1 MIGGMK
7 RLPIPLATTARP
19 AWLGDVRQAGSWL
32 TFAAWLLLAALGIGL
47 AVAGVPARFREL
59 VANTGQ
65 PLLSPLVVASLIVGM
80 NILLAGLFI
89 AAALWIVRLKG
100 RAPLALFLSLTLL
113 VLGATET
120 GLTGAL
126 VNPQHGVDSAPLRWL
141 VLALGAVAM
150 TGALLLLYI
159 FPSGRFVPRWTR
171 PLALVWVALN
181 LLWLVYPQTPFNPV
195 NGPVWRATPAASFAV
210 GMAWFATGLL
220 AQGYRYHRVSDL
232 AERQQTKWTMLGLAA
247 AVIGGALYYGLLA
260 LAQDGR
266 WSGDLA
272 FLSYTLARPALQT
285 LFMAFLP
292 ICLVIAIMRYHL
304 FDVDLILNRALV
316 YGALTGLVI
325 AIYVAVVGALSA
337 VFGSQSSLLF
347 SLIATGLVAVAF
359 QPLRERVQRA
369 ANRLIYGERDDPY
382 AVLAR
387 LGQRLEATTTPEF
400 TLETVVETVAQALK
414 IPYAAIALHEAD
426 LPVVVAEYPGPASQ
440 PAGFVAPGDLLLLP
454 LSYQGEPA
462 GQLRLAPRAPDLPF
476 SVADRRLLAD
486 ISRQAGVVVHAV
498 QLQRDLQ
505 HAAHDLQ
512 LARERL
518 VTAREEERRRL
529 RRDLHDGLGPSLASL
544 TFKLDAA
551 RSLMASDPARA
562 DALLSIVADHLQT
575 TVAEIRRL
583 VYNLRPPALDQLGL
597 VAALA
602 ESAGQVGG
610 VPVAVDLPSD
620 LPPLPAAVEVAAY
633 RIAQEA
639 LTNVA
644 RHAHARH
651 CWLQLRLDGDWL
663 VLRVRDDGHGLQAD
677 LRSGVGLQAMQER
690 AAELGG
696 VCTVETGPDGTVVL
710 ARLPLQMTG
719 WQGAG
724 L

>member
-1 MIGGMK
+1 MK
-7 RLPIPLATTARP
+7 RLPLSQTTEKSQ
-19 AWLGDVRQAGSWL
+19 AWPSNLGQAASWL
-32 TFAAWLLLAALGIGL
+32 AFAAWLLLAALGIGL

-65 PLLSPLVVASLIVGM
+65 PLLSPVIVASLMVGM

-100 RAPLALFLSLTLL
+100 RAPLALFLSLTLI

-120 GLTGAL
+120 GITGAL
-126 VNPQHGVDSAPLRWL
+126 VNPQHGVDSALLRWL

-171 PLALVWVALN
+171 LLALAWVALN
-181 LLWLVYPQTPFNPV
+181 LLWLVYPQTPFNPL
-195 NGPVWRATPAASFAV
+195 NGPVWRATPAASFVV
-210 GMAWFATGLL
+210 GAAWFATGLL
-220 AQGYRYHRVSDL
+220 AQGYRYRRVSDVV
-232 AERQQTKWTMLGLAA
+232 ERQQTKWTMLGLAA
-247 AVIGGALYYGLLA
+247 AVTGGALYYGLLA
-260 LAQDGR
+260 LAQDNR
-266 WSGDLA
+266 WSADLP
-272 FLSYTLARPALQT
+272 FLTYTLARPALQT

-292 ICLVIAIMRYHL
+292 ICLLIAIMRYHL

-337 VFGSQSSLLF
+337 LFGSGSSVLF
-347 SLIATGLVAVAF
+347 SLAATGLVAVAF

-369 ANRLIYGERDDPY
+369 ANRLVYGEREEPY

-387 LGQRLEATTTPEF
+387 LGQRLEATAAPET
-400 TLETVVETVAQALK
+400 TLETVVETIAQALK
-414 IPYAAIALHEAD
+414 IPYAAIALHEGAQ
-426 LPVVVAEYPGPASQ
+426 LVVVAEYPGPASRLRDY
-440 PAGFVAPGDLLLLP
+440 AVPGNLLALP
-454 LSYQGEPA
+454 LSYQGELA

-476 SVADRRLLAD
+476 SVADRRLLEDVA
-486 ISRQAGVVVHAV
+486 RQAGVVVHAV

-505 HAAHDLQ
+505 HAAVDLQ

-518 VTAREEERRRL
+518 VSAREEERRRL
-529 RRDLHDGLGPSLASL
+529 RRDLHDGLGPALASL

-551 RSLMASDPARA
+551 RSLMSRDPARA
-562 DALLSIVADHLQT
+562 DALLSTVADQMQT
-575 TVAEIRRL
+575 TVADIRRL

-597 VAALA
+597 AAALA

-610 VPVAVDLPSD
+610 APVIVDLPPN

-644 RHAHARH
+644 RHAQAQN
-651 CWLQLRLDGDWL
+651 CWLRLRLDGDWL
-663 VLRVRDDGHGLQAD
+663 VLQVRDDGRGLPAD
-677 LRSGVGLQAMQER
+677 VRNGVGLHAMQER

-696 VCTVETGPDGTVVL
+696 VCTVESGPAGTVVS
-710 ARLPLQMTG
+710 AQLPLHMTG
-719 WQGAG
+719 
-724 L
+724 

>member
-7 RLPIPLATTARP
+7 RLPSAQTTDARP
-19 AWLGDVRQAGSWL
+19 AWWSDVRQAGSWL
-32 TFAAWLLLAALGIGL
+32 AFAVWLLFAALGIGL

-65 PLLSPLVVASLIVGM
+65 PLLSPVIVASLIVGL

-89 AAALWIVRLKG
+89 GSALWIVRLKG
-100 RAPLALFLSLTLL
+100 RAPLALFLSLTLIA
-113 VLGATET
+113 LGATET

-126 VNPQHGVDSAPLRWL
+126 INPEHGVDSALLRWL
-141 VLALGAVAM
+141 ALALGAAAM
-150 TGALLLLYI
+150 AGALLQLYT
-159 FPSGRFVPRWTR
+159 FPSGQFAPRWTR
-171 PLALVWVALN
+171 LLALVWVVLN
-181 LLWLVYPQTPFNPV
+181 LLWLVAPETPFNPL

-210 GMAWFATGLL
+210 GMAWFASGLV
-220 AQGYRYHRVSDL
+220 AQGYRYRRVSGL
-232 AERQQTKWTMLGLAA
+232 VERQQTKWTLLGLAA
-247 AVIGGALYYGLLA
+247 AVTGGLLYYGLLA
-260 LAQDGR
+260 LAQDDR

-285 LFMAFLP
+285 LFMACLP

-304 FDVDLILNRALV
+304 FDVDLILHRALV

-337 VFGSQSSLLF
+337 VFGSQGSLLF
-347 SLIATGLVAVAF
+347 SLVATGLVAVAF
-359 QPLRERVQRA
+359 QPLRERLQRA
-369 ANRLIYGERDDPY
+369 ANRLIYGERDEPY

-387 LGQRLEATTTPEF
+387 LGQRLEATATPEA
-400 TLETVVETVAQALK
+400 TLETVVETIAQALK
-414 IPYAAIALHEAD
+414 LPYAAIALPEAGQ
-426 LPVVVAEYPGPASQ
+426 PAVVAAYPGSAS
-440 PAGFVAPGDLLLLP
+440 AAPPSTATILP
-454 LSYQGEPA
+454 LTYQGAPA
-462 GQLRLAPRAPDLPF
+462 GQLLVAPRAPDAPF
-476 SVADRRLLAD
+476 SVADQRLLGDVA
-486 ISRQAGVVVHAV
+486 RQAGVVAHAV

-505 HAAHDLQ
+505 HLAGDLQ
-512 LARERL
+512 QARERL
-518 VTAREEERRRL
+518 VATREEERRRL

-551 RSLMASDPARA
+551 RSLMPRDPDRA
-562 DALLSIVADHLQT
+562 DALLSAVADQMQT

-597 VAALA
+597 SAALA
-602 ESAGQVGG
+602 ESAGQVGS
-610 VPVAVDLPSD
+610 VPVIVDLPPN

-644 RHAHARH
+644 RHAQAQN
-651 CWLQLRLDGDWL
+651 CWLHLRFDGDWL
-663 VLRVRDDGHGLQAD
+663 GLEVRDDGRGLPAD
-677 LRSGVGLQAMQER
+677 VRGGVGLHAMQER

-696 VCTVETGPDGTVVL
+696 VCTVESGPVGTVVL
-710 ARLPLQMTG
+710 ARLPR
-719 WQGAG
+719 
-724 L
+724 

>member
-1 MIGGMK
+1 MK
-7 RLPIPLATTARP
+7 RLPLSRATTAKP
-19 AWLGDVRQAGSWL
+19 AWPSDLRQTASWL
-32 TFAAWLLLAALGIGL
+32 AFAVWLLVAALGIGL
-47 AVAGVPARFREL
+47 AVVGVPARFREL

-65 PLLSPLVVASLIVGM
+65 PLLSPLVVASLMVGM

-100 RAPLALFLSLTLL
+100 RAPLALFLSLTLI

-120 GLTGAL
+120 GITGAL
-126 VNPQHGVDSAPLRWL
+126 VNPQHGVDSALLRWL
-141 VLALGAVAM
+141 VLALGAIAM

-159 FPSGRFVPRWTR
+159 FPSGQFVPRWTR
-171 PLALVWVALN
+171 PLALVWVTLN
-181 LLWLVYPQTPFNPV
+181 LLWLVYPQTPFNPL
-195 NGPVWRATPAASFAV
+195 NGPIWRATPAASFVV
-210 GMAWFATGLL
+210 GAAWFATGLL

-232 AERQQTKWTMLGLAA
+232 VERQQTKWTLLGLAA
-247 AVIGGALYYGLLA
+247 AVIGGALYYGILA
-260 LAQDGR
+260 LAQDDR

-285 LFMAFLP
+285 LFMACLP

-304 FDVDLILNRALV
+304 FDVDLILHRALV

-337 VFGSQSSLLF
+337 LFGSGGSLLF
-347 SLIATGLVAVAF
+347 SLAATGLVAVAF

-369 ANRLIYGERDDPY
+369 ANRLVYGEREEPY

-387 LGQRLEATTTPEF
+387 LGQRLEATATPEA
-400 TLETVVETVAQALK
+400 TLETVVETIAQALK
-414 IPYAAIALHEAD
+414 IPYAAIALHDAGQ
-426 LPVVVAEYPGPASQ
+426 PVVVAEYPDPVSRPQGLAIPS
-440 PAGFVAPGDLLLLP
+440 GLTMLP
-454 LSYQGEPA
+454 LSYQGELA
-462 GQLRLAPRAPDLPF
+462 GLLRLAPRAPGLAF

-486 ISRQAGVVVHAV
+486 VARQAGVVVHAV

-505 HAAHDLQ
+505 HLAGDLQ
-512 LARERL
+512 QARERL
-518 VTAREEERRRL
+518 VATREEERRRL

-544 TFKLDAA
+544 TFKLDTA

-562 DALLSIVADHLQT
+562 DALLSSTADQLQT
-575 TVAEIRRL
+575 TVADIRRL

-597 VAALA
+597 AAALA
-602 ESAGQVGG
+602 ESAGQIGG
-610 VPVAVDLPSD
+610 VAVTVETLPD

-639 LTNVA
+639 LTNVV
-644 RHAHARH
+644 RHAQAQN
-651 CWLQLRLDGDWL
+651 CWLRLRLDGDWL
-663 VLRVRDDGHGLQAD
+663 ALEVRDDGRGLPAD
-677 LRSGVGLQAMQER
+677 MRHGVGLQAMQER

-696 VCTVETGPDGTVVL
+696 VCTVESGPAGTVVS
-710 ARLPLQMTG
+710 ARLPL
-719 WQGAG
+719 
-724 L
+724 